1 MTPRAIAVLITS
13 VIMSGLFFSSF
24 HHTEP
29 YPLHPAVS
37 MPPASSASAN
47 ICAVKCPSTDASI
60 DAHIASL
67 EHYWGTPVGA
77 IGPTPPMPVAVA
89 PAPDSQLQGSGLCAA
104 DYYRNSSG
112 NCVHRPEQAP
122 ARPAGATAK
131 CSDGAYSFSQHRQGT
146 CSGHGGV
153 AQWL

>member
-1 MTPRAIAVLITS
+1 
-13 VIMSGLFFSSF
+13 
-24 HHTEP
+24 
-29 YPLHPAVS
+29 VS

-47 ICAVKCPSTDASI
+47 ICTVKCPSTDASI

-77 IGPTPPMPVAVA
+77 IGPTPPIPVAVP
-89 PAPDSQLQGSGLCAA
+89 PAPDSQLQGSGSCAA
-104 DYYRNSSG
+104 DYYRNSTG

-131 CSDGAYSFSQHRQGT
+131 CADGAYSFSQHRQGT

-153 AQWL
+153 GQWL